1 MLLSRFF
8 IDRPVF
14 AWVIAIVIMLAGA
27 IAALTLPVEQYPTIA
42 PPAVVINAS
51 YPGADAATLQNSVTQ
66 VIEQQLTGL
75 DNLLYFSSASS
86 ASGTVAITATFAPGT
101 NPDIAQ
107 VQVQNKVQQAVAQL
121 PTQVQQ
127 LGVTVA
133 KAQANFLVVFALYDS
148 SGGRYSSG
156 DVADFMVSKVA
167 DSLGRVPGVA
177 TTLIFG
183 AQYAMRVWLDPY
195 KLHNYALEPSDI
207 RNAILAQ
214 NVQVSAG
221 TIGGQPAVPGQA
233 LNATVT
239 AQSQLQTPQ
248 QFRNIILKTS
258 PDGAVVHLA
267 DVARVEL
274 GEDNYA
280 ITAKMNGMPAS
291 GIAITPSPGANAL
304 QLVDELK
311 RRAAALEPSL
321 PPGMKMV
328 LALDNTEFIRL
339 SIKDVVETLVEAIAL
354 VILVMYIFLQNW
366 RTTLVPAVAVPV
378 VLLGT
383 LGVLAMTGY
392 SINLLTLFALVLV
405 IGLLVDDAIVVVENV
420 ERIMREE
427 GLAPR
432 DATLRS
438 MDEITGALIGIG
450 LVLTAV
456 FLPMAFFGGS
466 TGIIYRQFSVTIVS
480 AMLLSI
486 MCALVLTPAL
496 CATLLRPIEV
506 GQHQHSGGLLG
517 RFFTWFNDRF
527 ENARAWY
534 RRHLETVLNHTG
546 PVMSSYVVVLAI
558 MGALFFYL
566 PTGFLPD
573 EDQGFLFNLVNL
585 PSGTTLER
593 TAAVAEGV
601 MNHYAKDE
609 AKNAQFVFAISGFS
623 FLGVGQNTG
632 IVFVR
637 LRDWAERPGA
647 KNTSAAIARRAN
659 ALFRSNLDAR
669 VIPVLPPAVRELGN
683 STGFDLEMEDRGNL
697 GHAALIQAR
706 NTLLA
711 MAARDPKLAAVR
723 PASLD
728 DTQQVHIDVDQEK
741 ANALGVSTS
750 DLNATLSAAWG
761 GTFVNNFI
769 DRDRVKRVFIQGD
782 APYRMAPEDLDRW
795 YVRSTSGTMA
805 PFSSF
810 THASWTTGPSSLTRY
825 NGLPALEIQGG
836 GAPGVSSGTALA
848 EMDKLFKKLPQGIG
862 YELTGLSYQE
872 EQSGAQAPALYGLSI
887 LIIYLCLSALY
898 ESWAIPLSVMLVIP
912 LGVIGAL
919 LAATL
924 RGLFNDIYF
933 QVGLLTTIGLS
944 AKNAI
949 LIVEF
954 AVDAEKHGMTARQAA
969 LEAARLRLRPILMTS
984 IAFIAGVFPLAVATG
999 AGAGSQNDIGTG
1011 VIGGMLTATI
1021 LAIFFVPVF
1030 FQLINRGLQ
1039 HHE

>member
-1 MLLSRFF
+1 MALSRFF

-14 AWVIAIVIMLAGA
+14 AWVIAIVIMLGGG
-27 IAALTLPVEQYPTIA
+27 IAAFSLPVEQYPTIA

-66 VIEQQLTGL
+66 VVEQQLTGL
-75 DNLLYFSSASS
+75 DNLLYFSSASN
-86 ASGTVAITATFAPGT
+86 ANGTVAITATFAPGT

-133 KAQANFLVVFALYDS
+133 KAQANFLVVFALYDE
-148 SGGRYSSG
+148 SGGRYTSQ
-156 DVADFMVSKVA
+156 DVSDFMVSKVA
-167 DSLGRVPGVA
+167 DALGRAPGVA

-183 AQYAMRVWLDPY
+183 APYAMRVWLDPY
-195 KLHNYALEPSDI
+195 KLHNYTLEPSDV

-214 NVQVSAG
+214 NTQVSAG
-221 TIGGQPAVPGQA
+221 SIGGLPSVPGQA
-233 LNATVT
+233 LNAAVT

-248 QFRNIILKTS
+248 QFRNIVLKTT
-258 PDGAVVHLA
+258 PNGAAVHLS

-274 GEDNYA
+274 GADSYA

-291 GIAITPSPGANAL
+291 GIAITPAPGANAL

-321 PPGMKMV
+321 PPGMKVV

-339 SIKDVVETLVEAIAL
+339 SIKDVVETLVEAILL

-383 LGVLAMTGY
+383 FGVLAMTGY

-427 GLAPR
+427 GLQPR

-438 MDEITGALIGIG
+438 MREITGALIGIG

-496 CATLLRPIEV
+496 CATLLKPIE
-506 GQHQHSGGLLG
+506 GGEHAHGGLLG
-517 RFFTWFNDRF
+517 RFFGWFNRSF
-527 ENARAWY
+527 EDARAWY
-534 RRHLETVLNHTG
+534 RRHLETVLGHTRL
-546 PVMSSYVVVLAI
+546 VMLSYGVILAAL
-558 MGALFFYL
+558 GGLFFYL

-573 EDQGFLFNLVNL
+573 EDQGFLFNLVTL
-585 PSGTTLER
+585 PSGTTLQK
-593 TAAVAEGV
+593 TSQVAEGA
-601 MNHYAKDE
+601 MNHFLKEE

-637 LRDWAERPGA
+637 LKDWAERPGA
-647 KNTSAAIARRAN
+647 ANTSAAIARRAT
-659 ALFRSNLDAR
+659 AFFRRNPNAR

-683 STGFDLEMEDRGNL
+683 STGFDLEMEDRSNL
-697 GHAALIQAR
+697 GHDALIAAR
-706 NTLLA
+706 NQLLA
-711 MAARDPKLAAVR
+711 MAARNPRLAAVR

-728 DTQQVHIDVDQEK
+728 DTQQIHINVDQEK
-741 ANALGVSTS
+741 ANAFGVSTS

-769 DRDRVKRVFIQGD
+769 DRDRVKRVYIEGD

-795 YVRSTSGTMA
+795 YVRSASGSMA

-810 THASWTTGPSSLTRY
+810 THVNWMIGPSSLTRY
-825 NGLPALEIQGG
+825 NGLPALEIQGA

-848 EMDKLFKKLPQGIG
+848 EMGKLFKKLPEGIG

-887 LIIYLCLSALY
+887 LIIYLCLAALY

-954 AVDAEKHGMTARQAA
+954 AVEAERQGMTARQAA

-1011 VIGGMLTATI
+1011 VIGGMITATV

-1039 HHE
+1039 RHV